1 MHHILRSSLLGALLS
16 VLLAA
21 SAQAATVSVR
31 VSAVGPTSLPRT
43 VVTTPPAAVVKDGHD
58 CAADSAGGAL
68 DAGVGSANW
77 AAHYD
82 TSFNQHVLD
91 SIYGEA
97 HPFGSHLFWAL
108 YINGKS
114 ALSGLCEA
122 TVAQGDYVQFVA
134 LCDPYDPPTDGSPCF
149 GEPLQLSAPP
159 NAAPGAPVTVTVTE
173 SQTDIG
179 NGVTTIVPSQGATV
193 AAAGQT
199 ATTDAGGHAALAI
212 DSRGPAVITAT
223 KGTRVDDSAPVCV
236 SDGADGFCGSSRP
249 GEPAPPAAPCLH
261 NGDDGLCGT
270 ADHRATYGFIKSI
283 REHQRFKRRHGPR
296 TLRGTTDPDPSG
308 IKDVQL
314 RLTRNDRGRCS
325 TFNGSKLKFTRM
337 KLCKARRGK
346 WFSAGSKADWTYL
359 LPARLKRG
367 RYVLDVRT
375 VDGAGNADT
384 KLDRTR
390 NRVVFFVA

>member
-1 MHHILRSSLLGALLS
+1 MHHILRSSLLGVLLL

-21 SAQAATVSVR
+21 PAQAATVSVR

-43 VVTTPPAAVVKDGHD
+43 VVTTPSAAVVKDGHD

-82 TSFNQHVLD
+82 SGFGQHVLD

-97 HPFGSHLFWAL
+97 HPFDSHVFWSL
-108 YINGKS
+108 YINGSS

-134 LCDPYDPPTDGSPCF
+134 LCNPYDPPTEGSPCF
-149 GEPLQLSAPP
+149 GEPLQLSAPAT
-159 NAAPGAPVTVTVTE
+159 AAPGAPITVTVTE
-173 SQTDIG
+173 SQTDIN

-212 DSRGPAVITAT
+212 AGRGPAVITAT
-223 KGTRVDDSAPVCV
+223 KGSRVDDSAPVCV
-236 SDGADGFCGSSRP
+236 SDGADGSCGSGRP
-249 GEPAPPAAPCLH
+249 GEPAPTAPPCLH

-283 REHQRFKRRHGPR
+283 REHQRFRRRHGPR

-308 IKDVQL
+308 LKDVRL

-325 TFNGSKLKFTRM
+325 RFSGTLLRFAHLKR
-337 KLCKARRGK
+337 CGARHGT
-346 WFSAGSKADWTYL
+346 WFSVGSKADWTYL
-359 LPARLKRG
+359 LPKALRRG

-390 NRVVFFVA
+390 NRIVFFVA